1 MYRQVSNIPFKLKN
15 SGESGQCTHWAS
27 SYIKQLQVSYQS
39 AYSMHHSTETALFTV
54 HHDIVSVLDSNSCAV
69 LSMLDLSLAFNVIDH
84 SILVKRLNLSYGICG
99 EAFRWIESY
108 LNNRY
113 QRAAVHPC
121 QLIFNWVMEY
131 LEPKLYCMFSKPICE
146 ICWRHRLSYHTYADD
161 TQVYMVIKPWATL
174 AARLEAC
181 LSDISD
187 WKKTYMLKINQ
198 D

>member
-84 SILVKRLNLSYGICG
+84 SILVKRLKFSYGICICG
-99 EAFRWIESY
+99 DALRWIESY
-108 LNNRY
+108 HNIHNRY
-113 QRAAVHPC
+113 QQIAVNTSVA
-121 QLIFNWVMEY
+121 LIFSLFTCFY
-131 LEPKLYCMFSKPICE
+131 IFSFSFI
-146 ICWRHRLSYHTYADD
+146 
-161 TQVYMVIKPWATL
+161 
-174 AARLEAC
+174 
-181 LSDISD
+181 
-187 WKKTYMLKINQ
+187 
-198 D
+198 